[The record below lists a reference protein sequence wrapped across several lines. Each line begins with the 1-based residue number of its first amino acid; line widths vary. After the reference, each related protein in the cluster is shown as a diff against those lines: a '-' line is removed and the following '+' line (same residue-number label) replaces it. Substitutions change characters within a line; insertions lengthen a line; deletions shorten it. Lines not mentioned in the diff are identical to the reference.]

1 MMMGTLLLYSVFK
14 FFTVGSYRAH
24 CGHCE
29 SLNNSIV
36 TSAPAGPNALAGRT
50 SSPGAAIAL
59 NVKHPVIKSRAI
71 REEERFGGFRIFIV
85 KW

>member
-1 MMMGTLLLYSVFK
+1 MRTLSPNSVFK
-14 FFTVGSYRAH
+14 FFTIGSYRAH
-24 CGHCE
+24 CEHCK
-29 SLNNSIV
+29 SLKNSIV
-36 TSAPAGPNALAGRT
+36 TGAPAGPNALAGRT